1 MESNNAIRRQP
12 PGVLQIVDGALITD
26 SEVTNRGNR
35 RIILARR
42 STLPRGGKADLYE
55 PGRSRNEDNRKS
67 RLSLQLL
74 LSPVRLSLSGVQ
86 KAR

>member
-1 MESNNAIRRQP
+1 MPSADSH
-12 PGVLQIVDGALITD
+12 LVDGALITD

-42 STLPRGGKADLYE
+42 STLPRGGKADLSE
-55 PGRSRNEDNRKS
+55 PGRSCNEDNRKS